1 MDWHYIGYYIR
12 HDLLYYRGRREVIF
26 GFISIWFATAT
37 LLILFALA
45 STVESIVARSLEEAR
60 PMMGTLRVQSLSSAT
75 FTSDQQTFLKTLAT
89 KMGDGDVENISWI
102 AEDFTYGFD
111 FWPAQGGV
119 VTETEPKKLLLKAF
133 AVAPDD
139 PMLNP
144 DYGIRY
150 WGKEGKFS
158 ADFNQRHFELMI
170 NKRMLGENGL
180 NISAEKLDAIKSG
193 QQKLYLNIQFL
204 RTLASH
210 DPQIRRSFRKFEHR
224 RVPVSGI
231 IDLPDK
237 DYPDIWFHHDVAR
250 AYYYS
255 QRYEWHPSY
264 GLQFVDAS
272 GQALFPEFKFII
284 AEKNGSYILH
294 CDSCDFKKPLKPGD
308 YIALPTDNKRFATY
322 LEYSQAIIWLRYY
335 KDPQSRQ
342 RVMCAIKQEKG
353 EEKEFCEQLGITADP
368 RGKNLWVEPFNF
380 GLTEALNRITPTINF
395 FVIASSIIL
404 MLLSFFNVA
413 LFGMGYVWRKRLD
426 IGILRTF
433 AMPAWEVGRLYLL
446 QILTVSFAG
455 LVTGIILAVALSFTL
470 LQPLADLAIGYII
483 PPFSDTDTAKIASIP
498 LTITKGGIMK
508 TVAIILFASLLGA
521 LIPTRQATR
530 VDPIEQLRSQ
540 L

>member
-26 GFISIWFATAT
+26 GFISILFATTT

-45 STVESIVARSLEEAR
+45 STVESIVQRSLEEAR
-60 PMMGTLRVQSLSSAT
+60 PIMGTLRVQSLGSAT
-75 FTSDQQTFLKTLAT
+75 FTNDEQTFLKTLTT
-89 KMGDGDVENISWI
+89 KGGDLENISWI

-111 FWPAQGGV
+111 IWPTQASQ
-119 VTETEPKKLLLKAF
+119 TEQKKLLLKAF

-150 WGKEGKFS
+150 WGKNGKFS
-158 ADFNQRHFELMI
+158 TDSNQRHFELMI
-170 NKRMLGENGL
+170 NKRILGENGL
-180 NISAEKLDAIKSG
+180 NISAEKLEAIKNG
-193 QQKLYLNIQFL
+193 EQRLYLNIQFL

-210 DPQIRRSFRKFEHR
+210 DSQIRRSFRKFEHR
-224 RVPVSGI
+224 LVPVSGI

-237 DYPDIWFHHDVAR
+237 DYPDIWFHHDVAQ

-264 GLQFVDAS
+264 GLQFVEAS
-272 GQALFPEFKFII
+272 GQRLFPEFRIEEENSHF
-284 AEKNGSYILH
+284 ILH
-294 CDSCDFKKPLKPGD
+294 CDSCGFKKPLKQGD
-308 YIALPTDNKRFATY
+308 YISLPTDQKRSAKD
-322 LEYSQAIIWLRYY
+322 LEYSQAIIWLRDY
-335 KDPQSRQ
+335 KDPQTRK
-342 RVMCAIKQEKG
+342 RVMCAIKQEKA
-353 EEKEFCEQLGITADP
+353 EDKEFCKQLGISADP

-404 MLLSFFNVA
+404 MLLSFFNVT
-413 LFGMGYVWRKRLD
+413 LFGIGYIWRKRLD

-433 AMPAWEVGRLYLL
+433 AMPTLEVGRLYLL
-446 QILTVSFAG
+446 QIIMVSFAG
-455 LVTGIILAVALSFTL
+455 LVSGIIIAFALSFTV

-483 PPFSDTDTAKIASIP
+483 PPFSETGKIISIP
-498 LTITKGGIMK
+498 LTITTDGIMK
-508 TVAIILFASLLGA
+508 TVGIILFASLLGA

>member
-1 MDWHYIGYYIR
+1 MDWHSIGYYIR

-45 STVESIVARSLEEAR
+45 STVESIVDRSLEEAR
-60 PMMGTLRVQSLSSAT
+60 PMMGTLRVQSLNSAT
-75 FTSDQQTFLKTLAT
+75 FTDEQQAFLKTLVT
-89 KMGDGDVENISWI
+89 KQGDVENLSWI

-111 FWPAQGGV
+111 IWPTPPANGDTQ
-119 VTETEPKKLLLKAF
+119 TEPKKLMLKAF

-150 WGKEGKFS
+150 WGKVAKFS
-158 ADFNQRHFELMI
+158 IDPSQRHFELMI
-170 NKRMLGENGL
+170 NKRILGENGL
-180 NISAEKLDAIKSG
+180 NISADKLEAFKNG
-193 QQKLYLNIQFL
+193 QQTLYVNIQFL
-204 RTLASH
+204 RTLAPH
-210 DPQIRRSFRKFEHR
+210 DSEIRRAFRAFESR
-224 RVPVSGI
+224 QVPVSGV

-237 DYPDIWFHHDVAR
+237 EYPDIWFHHDVAR

-264 GLQFVDAS
+264 GLQFVDATS
-272 GQALFPEFKFII
+272 QPLFPEFKIV
-284 AEKNGSYILH
+284 EKNSRYRLH
-294 CDSCDFKKPLKPGD
+294 CESCGFQKPLKQGD
-308 YIALPTDNKRFATY
+308 YIALPTDPKRYA
-322 LEYSQAIIWLRYY
+322 LEYSQAFIWLRYY
-335 KDPQSRQ
+335 KDPQSRR
-342 RVMCAIKQEKG
+342 RVMCAIKQKP
-353 EEKEFCEQLGITADP
+353 EEQEFCEQLEITADP

-433 AMPAWEVGRLYLL
+433 AMPALEVGRLYLL
-446 QILTVSFAG
+446 QILMVSFAG
-455 LVTGIILAVALSFTL
+455 LVTGILIAVALSFTL
-470 LQPLADLAIGYII
+470 LQPLANLAIGYII
-483 PPFSDTDTAKIASIP
+483 PPFSDTAKIASIP
-498 LTITKGGIMK
+498 LTITESGIIK
-508 TVAIILFASLLGA
+508 TVGIILIASLLGA

>member
-1 MDWHYIGYYIR
+1 MDWHSIVYYIR

-45 STVESIVARSLEEAR
+45 STVETIVERSLEEAR
-60 PMMGTLRVQSLSSAT
+60 PMMGTLRVHSLSSAT
-75 FTSDQQTFLKTLAT
+75 LTDDQQTFLKTLVT
-89 KMGDGDVENISWI
+89 KGSDVENISWVT
-102 AEDFTYGFD
+102 EDFTNGFD
-111 FWPAQGGV
+111 IWPTLPVKGITQ
-119 VTETEPKKLLLKAF
+119 TEQKKLLLRAF
-133 AVAPDD
+133 AIAPDD

-144 DYGIRY
+144 DFGIRY

-158 ADFNQRHFELMI
+158 TDPNQRHFEIIL
-170 NKRMLGENGL
+170 NKRILGDEKGL
-180 NISAEKLDAIKSG
+180 NISAEKLEAIKSG
-193 QQKLYLNIQFL
+193 QTLYLNIQFL

-210 DPQIRRSFRKFEHR
+210 DPQIKDYFRAFESR
-224 RVPVSGI
+224 QIPVSGI
-231 IDLPDK
+231 IDQPDK
-237 DYPDIWFHHDVAR
+237 EYPDIWFHHDVAK

-255 QRYEWHPSY
+255 QRYDWHPSY
-264 GLQFVDAS
+264 GLQFVDAT
-272 GQALFPEFKFII
+272 GQPLFPEFKIVKENSRFMFHYDNDGFQ
-284 AEKNGSYILH
+284 KL
-294 CDSCDFKKPLKPGD
+294 LKRGD
-308 YIALPTDNKRFATY
+308 YITLPTAPDRFSKD

-342 RVMCAIKQEKG
+342 RVMCAIKQKP
-353 EEKEFCEQLGITADP
+353 EEKAFCEQLKITADP
-368 RGKNLWVEPFNF
+368 QGKNLSVKPFNF

-395 FVIASSIIL
+395 FVIASSIIV

-433 AMPAWEVGRLYLL
+433 AMPSLEVGRLYLL
-446 QILTVSFAG
+446 QILMVSFAG
-455 LVTGIILAVALSFTL
+455 LVTGIIIAVALSFTL
-470 LQPLADLAIGYII
+470 LQPIANWAVGYII
-483 PPFSDTDTAKIASIP
+483 PPFSEAAQIAEIP
-498 LTITKGGIMK
+498 LTITGSGLIK
-508 TVAIILFASLLGA
+508 TIGIILFASLLGA